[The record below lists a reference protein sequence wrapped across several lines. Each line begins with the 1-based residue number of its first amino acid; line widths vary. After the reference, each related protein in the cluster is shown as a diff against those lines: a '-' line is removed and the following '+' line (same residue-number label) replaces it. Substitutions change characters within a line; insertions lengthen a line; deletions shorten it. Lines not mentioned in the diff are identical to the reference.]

1 MTTAGLGI
9 DGADRAAPW
18 NGDAFRTRL
27 FDALS
32 LLLPC
37 GEAFVIQAVSDWLAA
52 SPQAEAG
59 LRSHAE
65 RFVREEMSHQ
75 RAHRLYND
83 GLACSGVPLQA
94 LEQRIESAVR
104 ELAPLD
110 LRTRLALSAAFEHL
124 TALLSAEVLCGP
136 VWVTAS
142 PCRESRLWRW
152 HCEEELAHR
161 HLTTDLLRASR
172 VGYLRRT
179 GSLVLATCYL
189 GIDVARLVF
198 ALCAH
203 DVRCGAVSRGR
214 LLLQA
219 CGLAW
224 RTCPGVAR
232 MAAAWLGYLLPV
244 RR

>member
-1 MTTAGLGI
+1 MTAARLNI
-9 DGADRAAPW
+9 DGAGRDTPW

-59 LRSHAE
+59 LRSQAE

-83 GLACSGVPLQA
+83 GLARSGVPSHA
-94 LEQRIESAVR
+94 LEQRIESAVH

-124 TALLSAEVLCGP
+124 TALLSAEVLRGP
-136 VWVTAS
+136 VWLTAS

-161 HLTTDLLRASR
+161 HVTIDLLRASR
-172 VGYLRRT
+172 VGYLRRA
-179 GSLVLATCYL
+179 GSLALATCYL
-189 GIDVARLVF
+189 VIDVARLVF

-203 DVRCGAVSRGR
+203 DVRRGAVGRGR

-219 CGLAW
+219 TGLAW
-224 RTCPGVAR
+224 RAFPGVLR
-232 MAAAWLGYLLPV
+232 MAAGGLRYLMPMHC
-244 RR
+244 